1 MASNAQAAQ
10 ATPSSGLQ
18 HSFANSPA
26 PQDRVESATFATND
40 AIRRVS
46 PSSVLS
52 AGDAAGRKMKRTGTA
67 KQPVKR
73 SPYGQAPPP
82 WATSLLGGRASLGS
96 MTRTPS
102 LTQGP
107 AAQPN
112 SIVDTP
118 GDTPSTDFS
127 IRQSCSESSGPSRSR
142 SPEPVRIE
150 TDIDESEPEDL
161 LVAKLETTSSE
172 GTPGTDMAGKKQTLA
187 DHAKIQAL
195 QDTWASGSLAPG
207 APGIAESAGEKDWLG
222 GISLHADS
230 ASTSRKRAMPGNIAG
245 DETNKR
251 RMTAVPVPVIP
262 NKASFHQTSSTSE
275 LMTTERD
282 LMNAVY
288 AADADQ
294 ATDDDQTAEE
304 RESNVSEPRTA
315 SIDIEADDPFSQ
327 GLGEFHVT
335 KGPDPRGYLQ
345 WRSPQGTESSCGTIL
360 PTNYQLYPNPEYPL
374 ICPVRNC
381 RTLFR
386 KMNSLGAHFCVS
398 LLERCHVRHAD
409 LYQERGRN
417 TDFPQAK
424 HRSCKFNDNL
434 DGTLSF
440 VDYYKKAGARYTPPI
455 VVSQKPLR
463 GDEPPMPEPVP
474 RLATATRPLSL
485 KAMITSPHQIRMPTV
500 PMYQAASNPSLPV
513 PPSSTQNEPPYSIPS
528 SQPNPSGLD
537 SPDLLTYLTS
547 HLSPAYKLPTER
559 PDIKALLKLPRRR
572 SLPQAWRLKYTGVG
586 HLAPLASVALLI
598 YLTGDEAPVPCTV
611 CHGQGANSSENFL
624 QPCMALPAAA
634 PPFLKEIG
642 NRACAGCQWR
652 SNFRREKNNCSF
664 LLTHLSDSS
673 TVPATRVVSTAPV
686 SRSSPPVTSDV
697 DEYPLPFPPLPRTD
711 HSAVAPQAPPPTR
724 SSHPPSSTHAAPS
737 AYSNGPPPPDSPPR
751 RVTRHSL
758 ASKLVAE
765 AGPSSLPAPAPN
777 SLAGNPMP
785 SNMLEMEDWEV
796 APGRLRD
803 EQSES
808 PTNVAFSNSYLTTN
822 QAVTVSEDISF
833 NVIVI
838 KPGDSHH
845 WPEEADKVRICSIAT
860 GKLKVKLDN
869 AEAFFMGLNGMFKLK
884 PGMACTVENRL
895 YVDSV
900 VHVTTVSYA

>member
-1 MASNAQAAQ
+1 
-10 ATPSSGLQ
+10 
-18 HSFANSPA
+18 
-26 PQDRVESATFATND
+26 
-40 AIRRVS
+40 
-46 PSSVLS
+46 
-52 AGDAAGRKMKRTGTA
+52 
-67 KQPVKR
+67 
-73 SPYGQAPPP
+73 
-82 WATSLLGGRASLGS
+82 
-96 MTRTPS
+96 
-102 LTQGP
+102 
-107 AAQPN
+107 
-112 SIVDTP
+112 
-118 GDTPSTDFS
+118 
-127 IRQSCSESSGPSRSR
+127 
-142 SPEPVRIE
+142 
-150 TDIDESEPEDL
+150 
-161 LVAKLETTSSE
+161 
-172 GTPGTDMAGKKQTLA
+172 MAGKKQTLA

-386 KMNSLGAHFCVS
+386 KMNSLGAHFC
-398 LLERCHVRHAD
+398 
-409 LYQERGRN
+409 
-417 TDFPQAK
+417 AK

-440 VDYYKKAGARYTPPI
+440 VDYYKKAGA
-455 VVSQKPLR
+455 
-463 GDEPPMPEPVP
+463 
-474 RLATATRPLSL
+474 
-485 KAMITSPHQIRMPTV
+485 
-500 PMYQAASNPSLPV
+500 
-513 PPSSTQNEPPYSIPS
+513 
-528 SQPNPSGLD
+528 
-537 SPDLLTYLTS
+537 
-547 HLSPAYKLPTER
+547 
-559 PDIKALLKLPRRR
+559 
-572 SLPQAWRLKYTGVG
+572 
-586 HLAPLASVALLI
+586 
-598 YLTGDEAPVPCTV
+598 
-611 CHGQGANSSENFL
+611 
-624 QPCMALPAAA
+624 
-634 PPFLKEIG
+634 
-642 NRACAGCQWR
+642 
-652 SNFRREKNNCSF
+652 
-664 LLTHLSDSS
+664 
-673 TVPATRVVSTAPV
+673 
-686 SRSSPPVTSDV
+686 
-697 DEYPLPFPPLPRTD
+697 
-711 HSAVAPQAPPPTR
+711 
-724 SSHPPSSTHAAPS
+724 
-737 AYSNGPPPPDSPPR
+737 SNGPPPPDSPPR

>member
-1 MASNAQAAQ
+1 MAFNAQAAQ

-26 PQDRVESATFATND
+26 PQDHVAPATFATND
-40 AIRRVS
+40 AIRNVS

-52 AGDAAGRKMKRTGTA
+52 AGDAAGRKMKRTVAA

-102 LTQGP
+102 STQGP

-112 SIVDTP
+112 SIVDTS

-127 IRQSCSESSGPSRSR
+127 IRQSGSESSGPSRSR
-142 SPEPVRIE
+142 SPEPARIE
-150 TDIDESEPEDL
+150 TDIDQSEPEGL
-161 LVAKLETTSSE
+161 LAAKLETTSSE
-172 GTPGTDMAGKKQTLA
+172 GTPGIDMAGKKQTLA
-187 DHAKIQAL
+187 EHAKIQAL
-195 QDTWASGSLAPG
+195 QDTWASGGLAPG
-207 APGIAESAGEKDWLG
+207 TPGIAESAGEKDWLG
-222 GISLHADS
+222 GVSLHGDS
-230 ASTSRKRAMPGNIAG
+230 ASTSRKRAMPGNMAS

-262 NKASFHQTSSTSE
+262 NKASFDQTSSTSE

-327 GLGEFHVT
+327 GFGEFHVT

-386 KMNSLGAHFCVS
+386 KMNSLGAHFC
-398 LLERCHVRHAD
+398 
-409 LYQERGRN
+409 
-417 TDFPQAK
+417 AK

-474 RLATATRPLSL
+474 RLATATRPLPL
-485 KAMITSPHQIRMPTV
+485 KAMITSPHQIRMPMV

-513 PPSSTQNEPPYSIPS
+513 PPSSTQNEPPYSVPS
-528 SQPNPSGLD
+528 
-537 SPDLLTYLTS
+537 T
-547 HLSPAYKLPTER
+547 
-559 PDIKALLKLPRRR
+559 
-572 SLPQAWRLKYTGVG
+572 
-586 HLAPLASVALLI
+586 
-598 YLTGDEAPVPCTV
+598 
-611 CHGQGANSSENFL
+611 
-624 QPCMALPAAA
+624 
-634 PPFLKEIG
+634 
-642 NRACAGCQWR
+642 
-652 SNFRREKNNCSF
+652 
-664 LLTHLSDSS
+664 
-673 TVPATRVVSTAPV
+673 TRVVSTAPV
-686 SRSSPPVTSDV
+686 SRSSAPVTSDV

-724 SSHPPSSTHAAPS
+724 SSHPPSATHAAPS

-838 KPGDSHH
+838 KPGDSYH

-869 AEAFFMGLNGMFKLK
+869 AEAFLMGLNGMFKLK